1 MREPSYIKE
10 RLIVGLLIAI
20 GIGLYYGIK
29 ALLKLI

>member
-1 MREPSYIKE
+1 MKEPAGVKE